1 MSEFYDIAKAA
12 EILGLKPAD
21 VQLLREQNK
30 LRGFRDG
37 ASWKFKV
44 DDVQNYLAESI
55 KTKHATE
62 DEDLVLGG
70 SDLEIG
76 AQSSDLE
83 LGSGSSDLELGAGSS
98 DLQLGGS
105 DLELGAG
112 SSDLQMGAGSSDL
125 ELGAG
130 SSDLELGAGSSDLEV
145 GDGSSDLEVG
155 DGSSDLEL
163 TETEFD
169 VAGGSGINLGSEG
182 KGPSGSDLELDL
194 TLDQD
199 VSLGESDIALASE
212 EKAGDGS
219 DVEVGADVLDDED
232 LVLGGSGAGSDVTIG
247 GDSGISLVDPADS
260 GLSLEEPLDLTG
272 DDESLELGE
281 DDMLTLEETDSEA
294 AEVQTEDEFML
305 TPLEEVGD
313 EESGSQVIALD
324 MEDESAVAAAA
335 PAMLDEDFGAAAP
348 VGFEAVEEAPMDM
361 ASVSMAAAAAPVAA
375 GAPALQEAPYSGL
388 LVWLGLFPC
397 TLFLALAGLM
407 SYDIVRN
414 MWNWDGAMTIN
425 SSILDM
431 LKGMLF

>member
-44 DDVQNYLAESI
+44 DDIQNYLAESI
-55 KTKHATE
+55 KAKHAAEAE

-70 SDLEIG
+70 SDLDIG

-83 LGSGSSDLELGAGSS
+83 LGAGSSDLQLGGSDLELGAGSS

-112 SSDLQMGAGSSDL
+112 SSDLQMGAGGSDLELGAGGSDL

-130 SSDLELGAGSSDLEV
+130 SSDLELGAGSSDLE
-145 GDGSSDLEVG
+145 
-155 DGSSDLEL
+155 L

-169 VAGGSGINLGSEG
+169 VTGGSGINLGGED

-212 EKAGDGS
+212 EKAEDGS

-281 DDMLTLEETDSEA
+281 DDMLTLEETDVEA

-324 MEDESAVAAAA
+324 MEDESAIAAAA

-348 VGFEAVEEAPMDM
+348 IGFEAVEEAPMDM
-361 ASVSMAAAAAPVAA
+361 AAMSMAASAAPVAA
-375 GAPALQEAPYSGL
+375 GAPTLQEAPYPTL
-388 LVWLGLFPC
+388 WVWLGMFPC
-397 TLFLALAGLM
+397 TLFLALAGVM

-431 LKGMLF
+431 LKSMLF

>member
-1 MSEFYDIAKAA
+1 MSQFYDIAKAA
-12 EILGLKPAD
+12 EVLGLKPAD

-55 KTKHATE
+55 KTKHAAEAE

-76 AQSSDLE
+76 TQSSDLE
-83 LGSGSSDLELGAGSS
+83 LGAGSSDLELGAGSS

-145 GDGSSDLEVG
+145 GDGSSDLE
-155 DGSSDLEL
+155 L
-163 TETEFD
+163 TETEFEM
-169 VAGGSGINLGSEG
+169 AGSSDIDLGSEG

-260 GLSLEEPLDLTG
+260 GLSLEEPLDLTS

-281 DDMLTLEETDSEA
+281 DDMLTLEETDAEA

-361 ASVSMAAAAAPVAA
+361 AAMSMAASAAPVAA
-375 GAPALQEAPYSGL
+375 GAPTLQEAPYSGL

-397 TLFLALAGLM
+397 TLFLALAGVM

-431 LKGMLF
+431 LKGVLF